1 MKKRHHEAEHEN
13 SERWLLTY
21 ADLITLLLAFF
32 IVMYSM
38 SQVDA
43 KKFGAMST
51 ALNRILS
58 GGGLLLK
65 GESGTTI
72 AAQQSYAPVEGDNSR
87 LVMADLVTEVR
98 NHHLVNK
105 VKIRRD
111 ARGVVLSLNEK
122 VLFPSGS
129 AELGDSA
136 RSLLDTLSTLVSRL
150 PNEVRIEGHT
160 DNVPI
165 HGGRYDSNW
174 ELSAA
179 RATSVVRFMI
189 EHHLLPPY
197 QLSAAGYAEFRP
209 LAPNDSP
216 ENRTLNRRVDFVI
229 LSAAPPIP
237 VEAPSQGET
246 HGR

>member
-43 KKFGAMST
+43 KKFGAVST

-72 AAQQSYAPVEGDNSR
+72 AVQQSYAPVEGDNSR
-87 LVMADLVTEVR
+87 MVMADLVTEVR
-98 NHHLVNK
+98 EHNLTNK

-111 ARGVVLSLNEK
+111 ARGVVLSLSER

-129 AELGDSA
+129 SDLGDSA
-136 RSLLDTLSTLVSRL
+136 RTLLDTLSLLVSRL
-150 PNEVRIEGHT
+150 PNEVRVEGHT

-165 HGGRYDSNW
+165 HAGRFGSNW

-179 RATSVVRFMI
+179 RATSVVRYMI
-189 EHHLLPPY
+189 ENHLLPPY

-216 ENRTLNRRVDFVI
+216 EHRSMNRRVDFVI
-229 LSAAPPIP
+229 LAAIPPSP
-237 VEAPSQGET
+237 VEASSQGET